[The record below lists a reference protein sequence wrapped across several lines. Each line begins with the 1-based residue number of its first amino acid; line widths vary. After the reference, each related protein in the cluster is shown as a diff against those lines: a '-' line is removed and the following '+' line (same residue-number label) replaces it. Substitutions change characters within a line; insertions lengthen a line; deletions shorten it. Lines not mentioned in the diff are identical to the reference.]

1 MKNIQLS
8 SENQY
13 KIQPTTDYYKPV
25 TKDDNVLE
33 ENSELKQINEKLNLI
48 DNETR
53 TKIEE
58 NENIDFDNYSNE
70 SDKEAFKE
78 QGIIYINDILRYIS
92 VVMQLYNEGM
102 YFTAPL
108 PPLST

>member
-1 MKNIQLS
+1 MKNIHLS
-8 SENQY
+8 SEDQY

-92 VVMQLYNEGM
+92 VVMQLYNEGF

>member
-8 SENQY
+8 SEDQY

-58 NENIDFDNYSNE
+58 NEYSNE

-78 QGIIYINDILRYIS
+78 QGIIYINAIKI
-92 VVMQLYNEGM
+92 
-102 YFTAPL
+102 YFSCDATL
-108 PPLST
+108 

>member
-8 SENQY
+8 SEDQY

-58 NENIDFDNYSNE
+58 NENIDFDSYSNE

-78 QGIIYINDILRYIS
+78 QGIIYINAIKI
-92 VVMQLYNEGM
+92 
-102 YFTAPL
+102 YFSCDATL
-108 PPLST
+108 